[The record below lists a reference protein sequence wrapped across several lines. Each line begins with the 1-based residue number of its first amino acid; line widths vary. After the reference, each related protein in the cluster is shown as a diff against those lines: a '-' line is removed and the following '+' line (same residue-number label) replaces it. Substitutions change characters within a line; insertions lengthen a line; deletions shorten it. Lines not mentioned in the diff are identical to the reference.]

1 MKPLLISK
9 KLIAL
14 NTDGAAVA
22 ILQEVLL
29 LKFTISLVV
38 LTLGLSQHIAN
49 ELGTVKTGLPVWAP
63 NWNSHTGMRP
73 HCLICL
79 D

>member
-9 KLIAL
+9 KLIAV
-14 NTDGAAVA
+14 NTNGTTVA
-22 ILQEVLL
+22 ILQEVLF

-49 ELGTVKTGLPVWAP
+49 ELSTVKTGLPVWD
-63 NWNSHTGMRP
+63 P
-73 HCLICL
+73 H
-79 D
+79 

>member
-1 MKPLLISK
+1 MNPLLISK
-9 KLIAL
+9 KLIAV
-14 NTDGAAVA
+14 NTDGTTVA
-22 ILQEVLL
+22 ILEGVLF
-29 LKFTISLVV
+29 LKFTISLFVF
-38 LTLGLSQHIAN
+38 TLGLSQHIAN

>member
-9 KLIAL
+9 KLIAV
-14 NTDGAAVA
+14 NTDGTTVA
-22 ILQEVLL
+22 ILQEVLF

-49 ELGTVKTGLPVWAP
+49 ELGTVKTGLPVWDP
-63 NWNSHTGMRP
+63 
-73 HCLICL
+73 